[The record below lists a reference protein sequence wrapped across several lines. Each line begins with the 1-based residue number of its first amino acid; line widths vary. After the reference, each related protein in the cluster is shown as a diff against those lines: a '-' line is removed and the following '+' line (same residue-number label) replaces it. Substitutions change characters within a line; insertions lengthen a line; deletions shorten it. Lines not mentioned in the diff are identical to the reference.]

1 MSRSPQLR
9 KQLLATVRADC
20 ENRPGTYRMIAD
32 NDRVIYVGKSRRVRT
47 RLLSYFRAKGRRNKA
62 ARILRHAVRIEW
74 EYAPN
79 EFSALLN
86 ELRLIKRYRPH
97 FNRAM
102 VTDEWPRAYIAL
114 TADPVPA
121 LRIVR
126 RTDDTDAAMI
136 WGPFRKVTAL
146 QEAVQVLAEL
156 SGVRDCAIDPQARG
170 TLARPLWFTDTPT
183 PPTAS
188 RHRAPACFRG
198 QLGSCSA
205 PCIGQGSRTDY
216 EDAVRRAGRFLDSGD
231 DTLLNAATQRMEE
244 AATALH
250 FERAAI
256 WRDKASRL
264 AWLRTRLTHFQA
276 SMDRLSFRYNVP
288 ALDGQDPS
296 NGRVYVIRRGTVR
309 AEFPWPLSRED
320 NARIDEAARALLH
333 AQESAEIDIPN
344 HDLDEFYLVASWF
357 RRHPE
362 ERRHTER
369 YRQTPG
375 SGSR

>member
-9 KQLLATVRADC
+9 KQLLAAVRAGC
-20 ENRPGTYRMIAD
+20 ENRPGTYRMLAD

-62 ARILRHAVRIEW
+62 ARIIRHAVRIEW

-79 EFSALLN
+79 EFSALLH
-86 ELRLIKRYRPH
+86 ELRLIKRHRPH

-126 RTDDTDAAMI
+126 RTDDAGAAVL

-146 QEAVQVLAEL
+146 HDAVQVLAEL
-156 SGVRDCAIDPQARG
+156 SGVRDCAIDAQGRG
-170 TLARPLWFTDTPT
+170 GLSRPLWFTDIPA
-183 PPTAS
+183 PPSAA

-198 QLGSCSA
+198 ALGSCCA
-205 PCIGQGSRTDY
+205 PCIGEGTRAGY
-216 EDAVRRAGRFLDSGD
+216 ADAVSRARAFLELGE
-231 DTLLNAATQRMEE
+231 DTLLSIASQRMEE

-264 AWLRTRLTHFQA
+264 TWLRTRLTHFQA

-288 ALDGQDPS
+288 APEGDDPAR
-296 NGRVYVIRRGTVR
+296 GRVYLIRRGTVR
-309 AEFPWPLSRED
+309 AEFPWPLSHED
-320 NARIDEAARALLH
+320 DVLIDDAARALL
-333 AQESAEIDIPN
+333 QTRESEEIDIPN

-357 RRHPE
+357 RRHQD
-362 ERRHTER
+362 ERRHIVR
-369 YRQTPG
+369 YNR
-375 SGSR
+375 